1 MRQTK
6 TESVYSVAIRERTV
20 HGTIMD
26 PSWASVVAHTRKGQS
41 KAPAAAPGNT
51 QHSRTHLHSRDSYG
65 YRRPTGSGA
74 SMGPTPP
81 AATATAGRLHSRARV
96 APGLRLCYMRTARAQ
111 RHLQTRHPSSPRTSR
126 ASQSFMSSL
135 AEITAYYIWEQTG
148 ADKLI
153 PALEEDRSVE
163 PR

>member
-1 MRQTK
+1 MGLSRGSYSQGTKQGSSSSTRQH
-6 TESVYSVAIRERTV
+6 A
-20 HGTIMD
+20 
-26 PSWASVVAHTRKGQS
+26 
-41 KAPAAAPGNT
+41 T
-51 QHSRTHLHSRDSYG
+51 QPYTFAFQGFLWVQ
-65 YRRPTGSGA
+65 RPTGSGA

-148 ADKLI
+148 ADKLV